1 MIDQPHL
8 GFGTR
13 LAYGFGAVA
22 QGAKS
27 NGFNYLLLFF
37 YSQVV
42 GLPAEW
48 VSFAILIALVFDA
61 VSDPLIGYFSDNFRS
76 SWGRR
81 HPFMYA
87 SAVPVSL
94 AYYFLWA
101 PPEWSQEALL
111 AYFLVLAIFIRT
123 TITLYD
129 IPSTALVAELTD
141 DYVERSRIVGYR
153 YFFGWW
159 GGLTMAVLAY
169 LVFLPEA
176 KGGLLYTEGWRNYG
190 LSASIIMFIS
200 ILVSSLGTHR
210 HIPHLRA
217 PSVQPSDEGFSLR
230 RTARELRE
238 TLGNPSFL
246 VLFAAA
252 LFSAVAA
259 GVSTTLSIYFVRH
272 MWGFTTEQIGYLQF
286 PYFFSAMVALWLGP
300 KVTQALGKRPAAI
313 SITAIAVALAPALFI
328 LRMLD
333 LLPDN
338 GTSALFWIVLS
349 HGAIEVAL
357 IITSSILVAAM
368 IADVVEDSE
377 IQTGRRSEGT
387 FFAAN
392 TFAQKAV
399 NGLGVL
405 VAGQLLAWVEFPT
418 GAALGTVSQETIF
431 GLATYYI
438 PVQWVLYGFAIVL
451 MGLYRI
457 SRAGHEANID
467 RLRARRSSAPGDQP
481 EEHTGAST

>member
-1 MIDQPHL
+1 MSDQPHL

-42 GLPAEW
+42 GLPAQW

-61 VSDPLIGYFSDNFRS
+61 VSDPLVGYFSDNLRS
-76 SWGRR
+76 PWGRR

-87 SAVPVSL
+87 SALPVSL

-176 KGGLLYTEGWRNYG
+176 KGVLLYTDGWRHYG

-200 ILVSSLGTHR
+200 IVVSSLGTHR
-210 HIPHLRA
+210 HIPYLKA
-217 PSVQPSDEGFSLR
+217 PSVQPNDEGFSVR

-252 LFSAVAA
+252 LF
-259 GVSTTLSIYFVRH
+259 
-272 MWGFTTEQIGYLQF
+272 
-286 PYFFSAMVALWLGP
+286 FSALVALWLAP
-300 KVTQALGKRPAAI
+300 KVTQALGKKPAAI
-313 SITAIAVALAPALFI
+313 TITAVAVALAPALFI
-328 LRMLD
+328 LRMLG
-333 LLPDN
+333 LLPVN
-338 GTSALFWIVLS
+338 GTEALFWIVLT
-349 HGAIEVAL
+349 HGGIEVAL
-357 IITSSILVAAM
+357 IITSSILVGAM

-377 IQTGRRSEGT
+377 VHTGRRSEGT

-418 GAALGTVSQETIF
+418 AAALGSVSEETIF
-431 GLATYYI
+431 SLATFYI
-438 PVQWVLYGFAIVL
+438 PVEWGLYGFAIVML
-451 MGLYRI
+451 ALYRI
-457 SRAGHEANID
+457 SRAGHEANLHT
-467 RLRARRSSAPGDQP
+467 LRARRSLVSDGQTG
-481 EEHTGAST
+481 EHTGASS

>member
-1 MIDQPHL
+1 
-8 GFGTR
+8 
-13 LAYGFGAVA
+13 
-22 QGAKS
+22 
-27 NGFNYLLLFF
+27 
-37 YSQVV
+37 
-42 GLPAEW
+42 
-48 VSFAILIALVFDA
+48 
-61 VSDPLIGYFSDNFRS
+61 
-76 SWGRR
+76 
-81 HPFMYA
+81 
-87 SAVPVSL
+87 
-94 AYYFLWA
+94 
-101 PPEWSQEALL
+101 
-111 AYFLVLAIFIRT
+111 
-123 TITLYD
+123 
-129 IPSTALVAELTD
+129 TD

-328 LRMLD
+328 LRMLG

-457 SRAGHEANID
+457 SRAGHEANIN

>member
-1 MIDQPHL
+1 M
-8 GFGTR
+8 
-13 LAYGFGAVA
+13 
-22 QGAKS
+22 
-27 NGFNYLLLFF
+27 
-37 YSQVV
+37 
-42 GLPAEW
+42 
-48 VSFAILIALVFDA
+48 
-61 VSDPLIGYFSDNFRS
+61 
-76 SWGRR
+76 
-81 HPFMYA
+81 
-87 SAVPVSL
+87 
-94 AYYFLWA
+94 
-101 PPEWSQEALL
+101 
-111 AYFLVLAIFIRT
+111 LAIFIRT

-259 GVSTTLSIYFVRH
+259 GVSTTLSIYFTRH

-338 GTSALFWIVLS
+338 GTSALWIVLS

-399 NGLGVL
+399 NGLGSL
-405 VAGQLLAWVEFPT
+405 
-418 GAALGTVSQETIF
+418 
-431 GLATYYI
+431 
-438 PVQWVLYGFAIVL
+438 
-451 MGLYRI
+451 
-457 SRAGHEANID
+457 
-467 RLRARRSSAPGDQP
+467 LRANS
-481 EEHTGAST
+481 

>member
-61 VSDPLIGYFSDNFRS
+61 VSDPLIATSQTTFAPPGA
-76 SWGRR
+76 GAT
-81 HPFMYA
+81 FMYA

-159 GGLTMAVLAY
+159 GAHHGRTR
-169 LVFLPEA
+169 LP
-176 KGGLLYTEGWRNYG
+176 
-190 LSASIIMFIS
+190 
-200 ILVSSLGTHR
+200 
-210 HIPHLRA
+210 
-217 PSVQPSDEGFSLR
+217 
-230 RTARELRE
+230 
-238 TLGNPSFL
+238 
-246 VLFAAA
+246 
-252 LFSAVAA
+252 
-259 GVSTTLSIYFVRH
+259 GV
-272 MWGFTTEQIGYLQF
+272 
-286 PYFFSAMVALWLGP
+286 P
-300 KVTQALGKRPAAI
+300 
-313 SITAIAVALAPALFI
+313 
-328 LRMLD
+328 
-333 LLPDN
+333 
-338 GTSALFWIVLS
+338 
-349 HGAIEVAL
+349 
-357 IITSSILVAAM
+357 
-368 IADVVEDSE
+368 
-377 IQTGRRSEGT
+377 
-387 FFAAN
+387 
-392 TFAQKAV
+392 
-399 NGLGVL
+399 
-405 VAGQLLAWVEFPT
+405 
-418 GAALGTVSQETIF
+418 
-431 GLATYYI
+431 
-438 PVQWVLYGFAIVL
+438 
-451 MGLYRI
+451 
-457 SRAGHEANID
+457 
-467 RLRARRSSAPGDQP
+467 PG
-481 EEHTGAST
+481 S

>member
-1 MIDQPHL
+1 MSDQPHL

-42 GLPAEW
+42 GLPAQW

-61 VSDPLIGYFSDNFRS
+61 VSDPLVGYFSDNLRS
-76 SWGRR
+76 PWGRR

-87 SAVPVSL
+87 SALPVSL

-176 KGGLLYTEGWRNYG
+176 KGGLLYTEGWRHYG

-200 ILVSSLGTHR
+200 IVVSSLGTHR
-210 HIPHLRA
+210 HIPYLKA
-217 PSVQPSDEGFSLR
+217 PSVRPNDEGFSVR

-259 GVSTTLSIYFVRH
+259 GVSTTLSIYFTRH

-286 PYFFSAMVALWLGP
+286 PYFFSALVALWLAP
-300 KVTQALGKRPAAI
+300 KVTQVIGKKPAAI
-313 SITAIAVALAPALFI
+313 TITAVAVALASGG
-328 LRMLD
+328 
-333 LLPDN
+333 LPM
-338 GTSALFWIVLS
+338 W
-349 HGAIEVAL
+349 
-357 IITSSILVAAM
+357 
-368 IADVVEDSE
+368 
-377 IQTGRRSEGT
+377 
-387 FFAAN
+387 
-392 TFAQKAV
+392 
-399 NGLGVL
+399 
-405 VAGQLLAWVEFPT
+405 
-418 GAALGTVSQETIF
+418 
-431 GLATYYI
+431 
-438 PVQWVLYGFAIVL
+438 
-451 MGLYRI
+451 
-457 SRAGHEANID
+457 
-467 RLRARRSSAPGDQP
+467 
-481 EEHTGAST
+481 

>member
-1 MIDQPHL
+1 
-8 GFGTR
+8 
-13 LAYGFGAVA
+13 
-22 QGAKS
+22 
-27 NGFNYLLLFF
+27 
-37 YSQVV
+37 
-42 GLPAEW
+42 
-48 VSFAILIALVFDA
+48 
-61 VSDPLIGYFSDNFRS
+61 
-76 SWGRR
+76 
-81 HPFMYA
+81 
-87 SAVPVSL
+87 
-94 AYYFLWA
+94 
-101 PPEWSQEALL
+101 
-111 AYFLVLAIFIRT
+111 
-123 TITLYD
+123 
-129 IPSTALVAELTD
+129 
-141 DYVERSRIVGYR
+141 
-153 YFFGWW
+153 
-159 GGLTMAVLAY
+159 MAVLAY

-252 LFSAVAA
+252 LFRRRRRRLHHPFYLLHPAHVGLHHGADRLSAVSLFLFGDGGTLAWA
-259 GVSTTLSIYFVRH
+259 QGDPGVQGRGLRPSASPPSLWPWLRRYSSYACLTYSRTTVRQLS
-272 MWGFTTEQIGYLQF
+272 L
-286 PYFFSAMVALWLGP
+286 
-300 KVTQALGKRPAAI
+300 
-313 SITAIAVALAPALFI
+313 
-328 LRMLD
+328 
-333 LLPDN
+333 
-338 GTSALFWIVLS
+338 IVLS

-481 EEHTGAST
+481 GEHTGAST

>member
-210 HIPHLRA
+210 HIPHLRT
-217 PSVQPSDEGFSLR
+217 PSFQHSDEGFSLR

-328 LRMLD
+328 LRMLG

-481 EEHTGAST
+481 GEHTGAST